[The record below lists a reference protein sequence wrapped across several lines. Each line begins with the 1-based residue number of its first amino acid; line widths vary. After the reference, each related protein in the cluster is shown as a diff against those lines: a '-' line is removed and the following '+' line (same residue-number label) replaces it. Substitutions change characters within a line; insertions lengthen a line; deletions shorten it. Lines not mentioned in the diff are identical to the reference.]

1 MTSGPATPGIATRG
15 DQPVR
20 RIYLAGPEVFLP
32 EPFAAGEAKKARIA
46 ELSRC
51 SDWPFELVGIYP
63 LDAAIPDFRPDFD
76 TGIRIYRAN
85 IEFMQRAD
93 AVAANMVRFRGPSMD
108 VGTAFEMG
116 YMRGLGKPVFA
127 YYDARPFYGRDESP
141 GTFADRVR
149 EHYGVSAQDPRVDG
163 DGQTIEDFR
172 MADNLMM
179 VGALESGA
187 GRIAACFDDVV
198 MQIAESLL
206 ALDSSASKQF
216 GGGVWPR
223 TQ

>member
-1 MTSGPATPGIATRG
+1 M
-15 DQPVR
+15 R
-20 RIYLAGPEVFLP
+20 RVYLAGPDVFVP
-32 EPFAAGEAKKARIA
+32 EPVATGEAKKARIA
-46 ELSRC
+46 ELSRRN
-51 SDWPFELVGIYP
+51 DWPFELVGIYP
-63 LDAAIPDFRPDFD
+63 LDARIPDFKPDFD

-85 IEFMQRAD
+85 IEFMERAD

-149 EHYGVSAQDPRVDG
+149 EHCGVSAEDPRVDG
-163 DGQTIEDFR
+163 DGHTIEDFH

-187 GRIAACFDDVV
+187 GRIAANFDEVV
-198 MQIAESLL
+198 MQIAELFL
-206 ALDSSASKQF
+206 ARGDDAWKTF
-216 GGGVWPR
+216 GDG
-223 TQ
+223 

>member
-1 MTSGPATPGIATRG
+1 MSPIVAGPGTGMRG
-15 DQPVR
+15 EQTVR

-32 EPFAAGEAKKARIA
+32 DPFAAGEARKARIA
-46 ELSRC
+46 ELSRRN
-51 SDWPFELVGIYP
+51 DWPFELVGLYP
-63 LDAAIPDFRPDFD
+63 LDVAIPDFRPDFD
-76 TGIRIYRAN
+76 TGIRIYHAN
-85 IEFMQRAD
+85 IELMDRAD

-127 YYDARPFYGRDESP
+127 YYDARPFYGRDEAP
-141 GTFADRVR
+141 GLLVDRVR
-149 EHYGVSAQDPRVDG
+149 EHYAVSAEDPRVDG

-187 GRIAACFDDVV
+187 GRIAADFDQVV
-198 MQIAESLL
+198 MQIAETFL
-206 ALDSSASKQF
+206 ARDGADF
-216 GGGVWPR
+216 RPRAGGGRSQAP
-223 TQ
+223 

>member
-1 MTSGPATPGIATRG
+1 MTSGPATPGSGTRG
-15 DQPVR
+15 DKPVR

-46 ELSRC
+46 ELSRRN
-51 SDWPFELVGIYP
+51 DWPFELAGIYP
-63 LDAAIPDFRPDFD
+63 LDAAIPDFKPDFD
-76 TGIRIYRAN
+76 TGIRIYYAN
-85 IEFMQRAD
+85 IEFMERAD

-149 EHYGVSAQDPRVDG
+149 EHCGVSAQDPRVDG
-163 DGQTIEDFR
+163 DGLAIEDFQ

-179 VGALESGA
+179 VGALDSGA
-187 GRIAACFDDVV
+187 GRIAAGFDEVV
-198 MQIAESLL
+198 IQIAESLP
-206 ALDSSASKQF
+206 AHHDCASERCD
-216 GGGVWPR
+216 GGA
-223 TQ
+223 